1 MGCCGVSITDEKKG
15 NNRYS
20 RNQNAINNQ
29 TNQNNNIS
37 NNQNSINIYKNTLKP
52 ENQNQNKAE
61 QHFTNTQNNINN
73 NSQQIS
79 MITMHSKKNEP
90 QKKEEKFESIKNITI
105 LDNVKEYLP
114 EDVTREEIEEMV
126 LSAIGDSVVNEAN
139 FQKGKNLKREHIEAI
154 IDVIYMSII
163 GRNNGDKN
171 YEELL
176 HDVKLKIG
184 FCDVNKE
191 SIRNIMF
198 KGQNPNEEEIEQ
210 VLEQFKTTI
219 DPKLFVIE
227 LLD

>member
-1 MGCCGVSITDEKKG
+1 MGCCGVSVTDDKKK
-15 NNRYS
+15 NDRYT
-20 RNQNAINNQ
+20 RNQNIINY
-29 TNQNNNIS
+29 QNNPNNN
-37 NNQNSINIYKNTLKP
+37 NNQNASINVYPTQKP
-52 ENQNQNKAE
+52 ENPNQNKV
-61 QHFTNTQNNINN
+61 QQYLTNTRDIINN

-79 MITMHSKKNEP
+79 MATMNPKQQEDKN
-90 QKKEEKFESIKNITI
+90 KKEEKFKSIKNITI

-114 EDVTREEIEEMV
+114 ADVTREEIEEMV
-126 LSAIGDSVVNEAN
+126 LSAIGDSVVNEVN
-139 FQKGKNLKREHIEAI
+139 FQKGKNLKREHVEAI
-154 IDVIYMSII
+154 IDIIYMSII

-171 YEELL
+171 YEDLL

-198 KGQNPNEEEIEQ
+198 KGQNPTDAEIEQ
-210 VLEQFKTTI
+210 VLEQFRTTI

>member
-1 MGCCGVSITDEKKG
+1 MGCCGVSVTDDKKK
-15 NNRYS
+15 NDRYT
-20 RNQNAINNQ
+20 RNQNIINYQNNPNNNS
-29 TNQNNNIS
+29 NQNA
-37 NNQNSINIYKNTLKP
+37 SINVYPTQKP
-52 ENQNQNKAE
+52 ENPNQNKV
-61 QHFTNTQNNINN
+61 QQYLTNTRDNINN

-79 MITMHSKKNEP
+79 MATMNPKQQEDKN
-90 QKKEEKFESIKNITI
+90 KKEEKFKSIKNITI

-114 EDVTREEIEEMV
+114 ADVTREEIEEMV
-126 LSAIGDSVVNEAN
+126 LSAIGDSVVNEVN
-139 FQKGKNLKREHIEAI
+139 FQKGKNLKREHVEAI
-154 IDVIYMSII
+154 IDIIYMSII

-171 YEELL
+171 YEDLL

-198 KGQNPNEEEIEQ
+198 KGQNPTDAEIEQ
-210 VLEQFKTTI
+210 VLEQFRTTI

>member
-1 MGCCGVSITDEKKG
+1 MGCCGVSVTDEKKK
-15 NNRYS
+15 NDRYS
-20 RNQNAINNQ
+20 RNPNVISYQNNPNNVSNQNA
-29 TNQNNNIS
+29 
-37 NNQNSINIYKNTLKP
+37 SINVYPTQKP
-52 ENQNQNKAE
+52 ENVNQNKAE
-61 QHFTNTQNNINN
+61 QHLTNTRDYN

-79 MITMHSKKNEP
+79 MATMNPKKDEP
-90 QKKEEKFESIKNITI
+90 KNKKDEKFKPIKNITI

-114 EDVTREEIEEMV
+114 NDVTREEIEEMV
-126 LSAIGDSVVNEAN
+126 LSAIGDSVVNEVN
-139 FQKGKNLKREHIEAI
+139 FQKGKNLKREHVEAI
-154 IDVIYMSII
+154 IDIIYMSII

-198 KGQNPNEEEIEQ
+198 KGQNPNDAEIEQ
-210 VLEQFKTTI
+210 VLEQFRTTI

>member
-1 MGCCGVSITDEKKG
+1 MGCCGVSVTDDKKK
-15 NNRYS
+15 NDRYT
-20 RNQNAINNQ
+20 RNQNIINY
-29 TNQNNNIS
+29 QNNPNNN
-37 NNQNSINIYKNTLKP
+37 NNQNASINVYPTQKP
-52 ENQNQNKAE
+52 DNINPNKVQ
-61 QHFTNTQNNINN
+61 QHLTNTRDNINN

-79 MITMHSKKNEP
+79 MATMNPKQQEDKN
-90 QKKEEKFESIKNITI
+90 KKEEKFKSIKNITI

-114 EDVTREEIEEMV
+114 ADVTREEIEEMV
-126 LSAIGDSVVNEAN
+126 LSAIGDSVVNEVN
-139 FQKGKNLKREHIEAI
+139 FQKGKNLKREHVEAI
-154 IDVIYMSII
+154 IDIIYMSII

-171 YEELL
+171 YEDLL

-198 KGQNPNEEEIEQ
+198 KGQNPTDAEIEQ
-210 VLEQFKTTI
+210 VLEQFRTTI

>member
-1 MGCCGVSITDEKKG
+1 MTDDKKK
-15 NNRYS
+15 NDRYT
-20 RNQNAINNQ
+20 RNQNIINY
-29 TNQNNNIS
+29 QNNPNNN
-37 NNQNSINIYKNTLKP
+37 NNQNASINVYPTQKP
-52 ENQNQNKAE
+52 ENPNQNKV
-61 QHFTNTQNNINN
+61 QQYLTNTRDNINN

-79 MITMHSKKNEP
+79 MATMNPKQQEDKN
-90 QKKEEKFESIKNITI
+90 KKEEKFKSIKNITI

-114 EDVTREEIEEMV
+114 ADVTREEIEEMV
-126 LSAIGDSVVNEAN
+126 LSAIGDSVVNEVN
-139 FQKGKNLKREHIEAI
+139 FQKGKNLKREHVEAI
-154 IDVIYMSII
+154 IDIIYMSII

-171 YEELL
+171 YEDLL

-198 KGQNPNEEEIEQ
+198 KGQNPTDAEIEQ
-210 VLEQFKTTI
+210 VLEQFRTTI

>member
-1 MGCCGVSITDEKKG
+1 MGCCGVSVTDDKKK
-15 NNRYS
+15 NDRYT
-20 RNQNAINNQ
+20 RNQNIINY
-29 TNQNNNIS
+29 QNNPNNN
-37 NNQNSINIYKNTLKP
+37 NNQNASINVYPTQKP
-52 ENQNQNKAE
+52 ENPNQNKV
-61 QHFTNTQNNINN
+61 QQYLTNTRDNINN

-79 MITMHSKKNEP
+79 MATMNPKQQEDKN
-90 QKKEEKFESIKNITI
+90 KKEEKFKSIKNITI

-114 EDVTREEIEEMV
+114 ADVTREEIEEMV
-126 LSAIGDSVVNEAN
+126 LSAIGDSVVNEVN
-139 FQKGKNLKREHIEAI
+139 FQKGKNLKREHVEAI
-154 IDVIYMSII
+154 IDIIYMSII

-171 YEELL
+171 YEDLL

-198 KGQNPNEEEIEQ
+198 KGQNPTDAEIEQ
-210 VLEQFKTTI
+210 VLEQFRTTI